1 MTDQLL
7 GILKLALLAL
17 LYLFFARV
25 LWAVWT
31 EVRGAGQPLVPQGGA
46 APPPQ
51 ADAAASPTPSRKERR
66 KQAKRPAGQVG
77 RLVVVEPSSRK
88 GAVLEVDRELTFG
101 RAGGCTVSMPDDAY
115 MSQIHARVYMEDG
128 DVYVEDLGSTN
139 GTFVNDERLHAAH
152 RLLRGDRLQ
161 VGRMTW
167 EAD

>member
-31 EVRGAGQPLVPQGGA
+31 EVRGAGQPLVPQGA
-46 APPPQ
+46 APQP
-51 ADAAASPTPSRKERR
+51 ADQSQTSEPKRSRR
-66 KQAKRPAGQVG
+66 KHTKRPAGQVG
-77 RLVVVEPSSRK
+77 RLIVVDPSSRR
-88 GAVLEVDRELTFG
+88 GATLDVDRELTFG

-115 MSQIHARVYMEDG
+115 MSQIHARVYMEEG

-139 GTFVNDERLHAAH
+139 GTFVNGDRLNAPQQ
-152 RLLRGDRLQ
+152 LLRGDRVQ
-161 VGRMTW
+161 VGHMTL